1 MRNVYKG
8 YQVSKMAMPKGHMES
23 LNKAFSQMH
32 GPRPEREIRKPPAAE
47 KLPRLPKR
55 PGINR
60 GIK

>member
-32 GPRPEREIRKPPAAE
+32 GPRPAHFVEKPPKAQ
-47 KLPRLPKR
+47 KVPTLPKR
-55 PGINR
+55 PGKNK
-60 GIK
+60 GF